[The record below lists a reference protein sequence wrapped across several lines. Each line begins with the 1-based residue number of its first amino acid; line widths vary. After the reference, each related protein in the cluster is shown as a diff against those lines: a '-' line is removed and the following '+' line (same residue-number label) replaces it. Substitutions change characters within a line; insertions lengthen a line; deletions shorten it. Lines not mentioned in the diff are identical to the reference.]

1 MAVAAGGHDTCALL
15 DDGHVSCWGANT
27 VGQLGNGSTDDNST
41 PTLVDG
47 IDDATAISVG
57 TWTACAVRASGSVA
71 CWGYEGFFGLLGDGT
86 TGIDTFSSVPVAVS
100 GLTAVTSVA
109 VLSRSNIDDGSV
121 CASRDDG
128 TVWCWGKR
136 ILGNG
141 TNDDSPIPVQVTG
154 LHDAVSVSGSSVPCA
169 LRATGLVECWGDNT
183 VNGLLGD
190 GKRVTSYTPVEVDH
204 IANYG
209 NPLGAIA
216 LSTGTNTGQTCAVIE
231 DRTVNCWGITRSPGY
246 AA

>member
-1 MAVAAGGHDTCALL
+1 M
-15 DDGHVSCWGANT
+15 
-27 VGQLGNGSTDDNST
+27 
-41 PTLVDG
+41 
-47 IDDATAISVG
+47 
-57 TWTACAVRASGSVA
+57 
-71 CWGYEGFFGLLGDGT
+71 
-86 TGIDTFSSVPVAVS
+86 AVS

-121 CASRDDG
+121 SASRDDG

-169 LRATGLVECWGDNT
+169 LRATGLVECWGEAT
-183 VNGLLGD
+183 AYGLLGD

-204 IANYG
+204 IANLDA
-209 NPLGAIA
+209 PAAIA

-231 DRTVNCWGITRSPGY
+231 DRTVMCWGITKPPGY
-246 AA
+246 AP